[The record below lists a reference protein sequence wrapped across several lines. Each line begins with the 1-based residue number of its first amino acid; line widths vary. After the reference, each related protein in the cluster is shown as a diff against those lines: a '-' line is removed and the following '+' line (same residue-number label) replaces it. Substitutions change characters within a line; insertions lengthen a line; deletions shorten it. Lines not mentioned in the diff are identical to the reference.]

1 MSKPDG
7 RVHEKLPARHELGI
21 IISFEG
27 VGMSKDEYTVK
38 LKALCAPCLGRVDL
52 AGKVEIVSLEWLI
65 EMSDPSPSDEV
76 DLGADKAGSIVSAQE
91 LARDIKKRGL
101 LEPLVVA
108 VGMSTGRARL
118 EGGNHRVRIL
128 LEMGLLH
135 APAVCWVGASH
146 VGFDANGTHQGRV
159 VKLWPDFRPLVAM
172 GRYDER
178 HFERPSSVL
187 PSAPVWNFDEV
198 RVPRSR
204 TPAKP
209 SQPIPTR
216 IPRKSKA
223 VAAGSAAAEPGSL
236 EL

>member
-1 MSKPDG
+1 
-7 RVHEKLPARHELGI
+7 
-21 IISFEG
+21 
-27 VGMSKDEYTVK
+27 MSKDEYTVK
-38 LKALCAPCLGRVDL
+38 LKALCAPCLGRADL

-76 DLGADKAGSIVSAQE
+76 DLGADKAGSMVSSQD
-91 LARDIKKRGL
+91 LARDVKKRGL

-128 LEMGLLH
+128 LEMGMLH

-146 VGFDANGTHQGRV
+146 VGFEANGTHQGRA

-178 HFERPSSVL
+178 HFERPSAVL
-187 PSAPVWNFDEV
+187 PSAPVWDLDEV
-198 RVPRSR
+198 KVPRQR
-204 TPAKP
+204 APAK
-209 SQPIPTR
+209 SSLLVQPR
-216 IPRKSKA
+216 APRKSKSGKTPA
-223 VAAGSAAAEPGSL
+223 IETSPLAI
-236 EL
+236 